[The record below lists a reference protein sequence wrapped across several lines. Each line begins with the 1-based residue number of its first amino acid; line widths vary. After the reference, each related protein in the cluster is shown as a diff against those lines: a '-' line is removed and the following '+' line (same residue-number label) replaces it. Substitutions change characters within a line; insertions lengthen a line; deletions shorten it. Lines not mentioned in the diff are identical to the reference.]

1 MKKKSL
7 KIWRKFYSGTVS
19 LGMLNWIHYR
29 DLILRKS
36 GVWKNCLN
44 SKYVYHFQIH
54 MRIRFYYKKNIIN
67 ETFSSYCSVPSG
79 QCKNMSMGHEIAGI
93 KKSNFY
99 ALKGECI
106 IHYQILICQ
115 KDRKNII
122 LFEKVKLVILIM
134 IFQFSKL
141 NCPRDMLW

>member
-1 MKKKSL
+1 MP
-7 KIWRKFYSGTVS
+7 
-19 LGMLNWIHYR
+19 NWIHYR
-29 DLILRKS
+29 DLILGKS
-36 GVWKNCLN
+36 GVWKNFLN
-44 SKYVYHFQIH
+44 SKCVYYFENH

-106 IHYQILICQ
+106 IHYQILIGQ
-115 KDRKNII
+115 KGWKNII
-122 LFEKVKLVILIM
+122 SLNRKFFFHPIDDFLSSNFFLFLFRFFDLLD
-134 IFQFSKL
+134 L
-141 NCPRDMLW
+141 NLFCLTVRLER

>member
-1 MKKKSL
+1 
-7 KIWRKFYSGTVS
+7 
-19 LGMLNWIHYR
+19 
-29 DLILRKS
+29 
-36 GVWKNCLN
+36 
-44 SKYVYHFQIH
+44 
-54 MRIRFYYKKNIIN
+54 MRIRFYHKKKLIN

-99 ALKGECI
+99 ALKGEGI
-106 IHYQILICQ
+106 IHYQICQ

-122 LFEKVKLVILIM
+122 LLEKVKFVIMIM

-141 NCPRDMLW
+141 NCPRDMI